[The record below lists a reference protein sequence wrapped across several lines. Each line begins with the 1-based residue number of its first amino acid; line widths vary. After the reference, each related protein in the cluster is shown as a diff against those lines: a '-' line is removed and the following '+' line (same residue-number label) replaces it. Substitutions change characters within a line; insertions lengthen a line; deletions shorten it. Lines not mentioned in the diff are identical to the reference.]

1 MTCRRIPEA
10 DASRHDDEIRQ
21 NKQFWAEK
29 PVLQCVY
36 REFYGLIRERM
47 QVGNALHSVVD
58 IGSGIGAIKNFIP
71 NAVTTD
77 LFANPGIDQV
87 QNIYAL
93 TLPDKSV
100 DNVVMFDVWHH
111 LEKPAAALRE
121 CKRVLAPGG
130 RLIIM
135 DPAMSLVGI
144 IAYGCFHHEP
154 LLFSHKFNE
163 SPEVDDKTGTQ
174 YFAAQSAAHKLFLKR
189 EQPAVLAG
197 WKVLSVD
204 QITSFAYL
212 LSGGFRGPQVYPETW
227 LRYVQR
233 LDSLLG
239 KWPAMFAARLLI
251 ILTPEVSYE

>member
-1 MTCRRIPEA
+1 MLEVN
-10 DASRHDDEIRQ
+10 ASRHDDEIRQ

-29 PVLQCVY
+29 PVLQSVY
-36 REFYGLIRERM
+36 REFYGLIRKRM
-47 QVGNALHSVVD
+47 QVGKALQSVVD
-58 IGSGIGAIKNFIP
+58 IGSGIGSIKNFIP

-93 TLPDKSV
+93 TFPDKSV

-111 LEKPAAALRE
+111 LEKPATALRE

-135 DPAMSLVGI
+135 DPAMSLVGAI
-144 IAYGCFHHEP
+144 VYGCFHHEP
-154 LLFSHKFNE
+154 LLFNHKFDE
-163 SPEVDDKTGTQ
+163 SREVDDKLGTR
-174 YFAAQSAAHKLFLKR
+174 YFAAQSAAHKIFIKR

-197 WKVLSVD
+197 WKVLSID

-212 LSGGFRGPQVYPETW
+212 LSGGFRGPQIYPEKW
-227 LRYVQR
+227 LRYIQR
-233 LDSLLG
+233 LDAILNN
-239 KWPAMFAARLLI
+239 WAAIFAARLLI
-251 ILTPEVSYE
+251 VLTPEG